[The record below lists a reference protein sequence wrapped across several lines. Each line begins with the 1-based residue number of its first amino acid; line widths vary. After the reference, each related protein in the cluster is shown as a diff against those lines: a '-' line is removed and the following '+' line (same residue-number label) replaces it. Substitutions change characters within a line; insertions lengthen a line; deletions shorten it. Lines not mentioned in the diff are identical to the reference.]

1 MSDVLLSGLGS
12 LYVFLEFVEKIG
24 LGGCDKEEYGGCGEN
39 RQVERVKSGDVCLR
53 SDLKAKVCNEDGEGC
68 EDDRDN

>member
-24 LGGCDKEEYGGCGEN
+24 LGGCDEGEYGGCGEN

-53 SDLKAKVCNEDGEGC
+53 SALKAKVCNEDGEGC
-68 EDDRDN
+68 EDDRDT